1 MTNQNAFMKSARF
14 ELTTHPT
21 KPARCEELESVCF
34 VGCIAVSTIYS
45 ILSRMTIPRRLRRLE
60 GCAIHGWSL
69 CGAGLVVP
77 VAPYST
83 CETARHRWEQPVLA
97 ACRVV
102 HVAAIVP
109 IFPAGTFRRY
119 AGTTVVL

>member
-45 ILSRMTIPRRLRRLE
+45 ILSRMTIPRRLE

-69 CGAGLVVP
+69 YSAGLVVP
-77 VAPYST
+77 VARYSA
-83 CETARHRWEQPVLA
+83 CETAWRRWEQPVLA